1 MKFSVGQRLRE
12 ARLNQGL
19 DFPTLVARTKINE
32 KLLRAIETD
41 DRASFPGGF
50 FYKSFVIQ
58 YAQALGVNAQEIEE
72 ELDRLIAAE
81 PPLPLPGEADA
92 PIRRPPP
99 LVVSSRPK
107 FGRVFASMAALAV
120 VLVGC
125 SGFYAWWRKIETR
138 AATRPTMAQPTQ
150 APAPVR
156 AQAPAR
162 SPQPASPPPVQQPT
176 PVSIAARP
184 AAPNSAD
191 SSSTVSGILLELVAR
206 QETWLAVSS
215 DGLMVFKGTLAPHE
229 SKTVEGKEFAKLRVN
244 DPAAIEVKLNG
255 KALGRLGPA
264 GQYLVVVF
272 TRDKYHILSSE
283 KQGD

>member
-32 KLLRAIETD
+32 KLLKAIETD

-58 YAQALGVNAQEIEE
+58 YAQALRVNAHEIEE
-72 ELDRLIAAE
+72 EVDRLIAAE
-81 PPLPLPGEADA
+81 PPLPLPGETGT
-92 PIRRPPP
+92 PIRRSQP

-107 FGRVFASMAALAV
+107 FGRVFASMAVLAA

-125 SGFYAWWRKIETR
+125 SGFYAWWRKIEAR
-138 AATRPTMAQPTQ
+138 AAARPIMAQPTQ

-156 AQAPAR
+156 AQASAR
-162 SPQPASPPPVQQPT
+162 SPQPASTPPVQQPN
-176 PVSIAARP
+176 PVSLAARP
-184 AAPNSAD
+184 AAPHTANPP
-191 SSSTVSGILLELVAR
+191 STVSGILLELVAR

-215 DGLMVFKGTLAPHE
+215 DGLMVFKGILAPHE

-255 KALGRLGPA
+255 KTLGSLGPA

-283 KQGD
+283 KVGD

>member
-58 YAQALGVNAQEIEE
+58 YAQALRVNAHEIEE
-72 ELDRLIAAE
+72 EVDRLIAAE
-81 PPLPLPGEADA
+81 PPLPLPGETGT
-92 PIRRPPP
+92 PIRRSQP

-107 FGRVFASMAALAV
+107 FGRVFASTAVLAAA
-120 VLVGC
+120 LVGC
-125 SGFYAWWRKIETR
+125 SGFYAWWRKIEAPAVAR
-138 AATRPTMAQPTQ
+138 HILAQPTQ
-150 APAPVR
+150 ARAHVR

-162 SPQPASPPPVQQPT
+162 PPQPAPPTTVQQPN
-176 PVSIAARP
+176 PLSLAARP
-184 AAPNSAD
+184 AEPRSAD
-191 SSSTVSGILLELVAR
+191 TTQTVSGILLELVAR
-206 QETWLAVSS
+206 EETWLAVSS